1 MPVFFGSVLLFLER
15 NRFHPG
21 CFYLLPCLLQSHLYI
36 YAMSSGDFIS
46 NYSVPSHV
54 WDEMCSQGEVRAQY
68 KLFFDSLSQDS
79 SEELSRKDELA
90 KKLFMSQG
98 ITFTVYSDGEGIEK
112 IFPFDIIPRIITAPE
127 WAHIESGI
135 KQRIKALNIFLRDI
149 YHEQF
154 IVKDGVIPASLIYSG
169 VGFLREMVNVDVPF
183 NIYTHI
189 SGIDLIRDSD
199 GSFYVLEDNLR
210 TPSGV
215 SYMLEN
221 RSMTYR
227 IFPGL
232 LPKNNV
238 RSVKDYP
245 DLLLKNLLG
254 LSNRQNSKP
263 TVVLLTPGVFNSAY
277 FEHTTLARLMGI
289 DLVEGKDL
297 LVDNAKVYMKTTEGL
312 KQVDV
317 IYRRVDDDFL
327 DPLIF
332 NPDSILGVSGIYYAY
347 RKGNVAIVNAPGN
360 GVADDKSVYP
370 FVPQMIKYY
379 LNEIPILKTVP
390 TYAMNDPEHF
400 KHVFSNIEKMVLKKT
415 NESGGY
421 GMLMGHAANER
432 QVEEYKFE
440 VEKNPRQFI
449 AQPIISLSS
458 VPCFINGKLAPRRV
472 DLRPFALYGPGG
484 IEIVPGGLT
493 RVALREGS
501 LVVNSSQGGG
511 SKDTWILG

>member
-1 MPVFFGSVLLFLER
+1 M
-15 NRFHPG
+15 
-21 CFYLLPCLLQSHLYI
+21 
-36 YAMSSGDFIS
+36 GDFLTGYATHP
-46 NYSVPSHV
+46 NV
-54 WDEMCSQGEVRAQY
+54 WDEMHSQGDIRAQY
-68 KLFFDSLSQDS
+68 KLFFDSLSQDAS
-79 SEELSRKDELA
+79 IDFSRKDELA

-112 IFPFDIIPRIITAPE
+112 IFPFDIIPRIITSQD
-127 WAHIESGI
+127 WAHIELGI

-149 YHEQF
+149 YHDQF
-154 IVKDGVIPASLIYSG
+154 ILKDGVIPASLIYSG
-169 VGFLREMVNVDVPF
+169 GGFLREMVNVDVPF
-183 NIYTHI
+183 DIYTHI

-232 LPKNNV
+232 LPKSNV

-245 DLLLKNLLG
+245 DLLLKNLLA
-254 LSNRQNSKP
+254 LSNLQKSNP
-263 TVVLLTPGVFNSAY
+263 TVVLLTPGIFNSAY

-289 DLVEGKDL
+289 DLVEGRDL
-297 LVDNAKVYMKTTEGL
+297 VVDNAIVYMKTTAGL
-312 KQVDV
+312 KKVDV

-327 DPLIF
+327 DPLVF

-370 FVPQMIKYY
+370 FVPHMIRYY
-379 LNEIPILKTVP
+379 LNEEPILKTVP
-390 TYAMNDPEHF
+390 TFAMDEPDHF
-400 KHVFSNIEKMVLKKT
+400 KHVFSNVEKMVIKKT

-421 GMLMGHAANER
+421 GMLMGHAANGL
-432 QVEEYKFE
+432 QIEEYRKE
-440 VEKNPRQFI
+440 VERNPRQFI

-458 VPCFINGKLAPRRV
+458 VPCFINGKLQPRRV
-472 DLRPFALYGPGG
+472 DLRPFALNGPAG

-511 SKDTWILG
+511 SKDTWVLS